1 MQFDILHATQEELNK
16 VNPDPHT
23 QVLLE
28 ILKVASQVEQTFVAL
43 QTEQY

>member
-1 MQFDILHATQEELNK
+1 MQFDILHATQEELKK
-16 VNPDPHT
+16 VNPDPHI

-28 ILKVASQVEQTFVAL
+28 ILKVASQVEQIFVAL

>member
-28 ILKVASQVEQTFVAL
+28 ILILLDMPMTLGMSPIL
-43 QTEQY
+43 